1 MEHCTIYGLSD
12 YYFHLYTNGL
22 NRISIVESP
31 MQCRISTNAS
41 NARWNVHKTVW
52 GSWGY
57 SCLQFQC
64 SPPRCNAAP
73 GLVRRFLN
81 HNMISSCAVLL
92 DCELPHR
99 WDRNESSNHAL
110 LLCKPLRSSL
120 IPPAEAPTTIRSVT
134 QSIMC
139 WEIAQ
144 NQWFLGLRTWAPKL
158 GLGDFKLENHWWK
171 NKGCAISRLESRVE

>member
-1 MEHCTIYGLSD
+1 MLATQGEMFTKLYEEVEVIHVCSSSAV
-12 YYFHLYTNGL
+12 HLG
-22 NRISIVESP
+22 V
-31 MQCRISTNAS
+31 MQHRDWSG
-41 NARWNVHKTVW
+41 
-52 GSWGY
+52 GSWTTTW
-57 SCLQFQC
+57 SLRAPFC
-64 SPPRCNAAP
+64 STASFHI
-73 GLVRRFLN
+73 V
-81 HNMISSCAVLL
+81 
-92 DCELPHR
+92 

-134 QSIMC
+134 QRIMC